1 MRKRKE
7 KKKKRT
13 IAPIL
18 STRGT
23 NESIHEKREIPRS
36 SFDGGDAVGP
46 TGSLGGPSVS
56 FGALVARPRVYR
68 IEDLRRFSE
77 SFVHPRTGS
86 RGFSRALSTIAQYT
100 AWQPGPRVVHN
111 LHRRRMER
119 VDAVLAC
126 LRERTRKRAR
136 SLERAPFCVFGKRTR
151 SSCTTSARGTWS
163 TRVATSIPN
172 HVRGHLFARGDPISS
187 TSVARARHATARSRS
202 AGKRLSSASIE
213 IGLEVYVHHVVIS

>member
-1 MRKRKE
+1 VREE
-7 KKKKRT
+7 KKKERA

-23 NESIHEKREIPRS
+23 NESIQEKREIPRS
-36 SFDGGDAVGP
+36 SLGGGGGDAVGP
-46 TGSLGGPSVS
+46 TGSPGGPSVS

-86 RGFSRALSTIAQYT
+86 RGFSRALGTTTQCT
-100 AWQPGPRVVHN
+100 AWQPGPRAAHS
-111 LHRRRMER
+111 LHRPRRMER

-136 SLERAPFCVFGKRTR
+136 SPPNVRPSACFGTHTRHLHPPPARAAHGPLVSRR
-151 SSCTTSARGTWS
+151 PASPDR
-163 TRVATSIPN
+163 
-172 HVRGHLFARGDPISS
+172 VRGVISPLGVLR
-187 TSVARARHATARSRS
+187 SVARVCHERDTQQRRLQVRERNRHDPRR
-202 AGKRLSSASIE
+202 
-213 IGLEVYVHHVVIS
+213 H